1 MSETAEKPEAP
12 KLGNILLVDD
22 TPANLKVLTELLK
35 EYNYK
40 VRAVPSGKLALKSV
54 AHAQPDLILLDI
66 NMPEMNGYEVCQQLK
81 DNPET
86 AAIPVI
92 FISALDDVQ
101 DKIQAFR
108 QGGVDYITKPFQIE
122 EVHARIKTHL
132 TIDALQRELQ
142 EKNLRLESQLKQ
154 LQEMESMQDTW
165 LNMVVHD
172 IRVPLTTATLLIS
185 YMDEEANAFPQRF
198 VGPIHETN
206 KIMERMKMA
215 LENIL
220 DLGKMK
226 EGKISLKYEKL
237 ELVSSLQVWLEELEI
252 LSSHVQIELLLPPV
266 PLELE
271 VDQQLLKRV
280 IVNLL
285 SNAFRFANIGSKIQ
299 LTLKQEDQ
307 SVYVAISDQGPGIPE
322 EYREKIFE
330 KFVQVQLSHRS
341 DPASSGLGL
350 TFCKM
355 AIEAHRGQI
364 GVESEVGKGST
375 FWFKIP
381 LKAPKDS
388 LETPSLSESH

>member
-1 MSETAEKPEAP
+1 MNETAEKPETGI
-12 KLGNILLVDD
+12 LGNILLVDD

-54 AHAQPDLILLDI
+54 AHSQPDLILLDI

-132 TIDALQRELQ
+132 TIDTLQRELQ
-142 EKNLRLESQLKQ
+142 EKNLRLESQLGQ
-154 LQEMESMQDTW
+154 LQEMQSMQDTL

-172 IRVPLTTATLLIS
+172 LRVPLTGAIGYVSLVAENAS
-185 YMDEEANAFPQRF
+185 AVPAPFANYIQQAHKSLDS
-198 VGPIHETN
+198 V
-206 KIMERMKMA
+206 KIA
-215 LENIL
+215 LENIV
-220 DLGKMK
+220 DLGKM
-226 EGKISLKYEKL
+226 ERGKISLTYAKL
-237 ELVSSLQVWLEELEI
+237 ELVSCLRDWLDE
-252 LSSHVQIELLLPPV
+252 IELIAAQHQFEAHLPPAPIEIMAD
-266 PLELE
+266 PL
-271 VDQQLLKRV
+271 LLKR
-280 IVNLL
+280 IVFNLL
-285 SNAFRFANIGSKIQ
+285 TNAFRLTELGKRVQ
-299 LTLKQEDQ
+299 LNLKVENEWF
-307 SVYVAISDQGPGIPE
+307 YLAILDQGPGIPE

-355 AIEAHRGQI
+355 AVEAHRGQI

-375 FWFKIP
+375 FWFRIP
-381 LKAPKDS
+381 LKAPKPPLGTS
-388 LETPSLSESH
+388 LPSESS

>member
-1 MSETAEKPEAP
+1 MNETADQPETGI
-12 KLGNILLVDD
+12 LGNILLVDD

-54 AHAQPDLILLDI
+54 AHSQPDLILLDI

-81 DNPET
+81 ENPET
-86 AAIPVI
+86 AHIPVI

-142 EKNLRLESQLKQ
+142 EKNLRLESQLGQ
-154 LQEMESMQDTW
+154 LQEMQSMQDTL

-172 IRVPLTTATLLIS
+172 LRVPLTGAMGYVSLVAENAS
-185 YMDEEANAFPQRF
+185 AVPAPFANYIQLAHKSLES
-198 VGPIHETN
+198 V
-206 KIMERMKMA
+206 KIA
-215 LENIL
+215 LENII
-220 DLGKMK
+220 DLGKM
-226 EGKISLKYEKL
+226 ERGKISLTYAKL
-237 ELVSSLQVWLEELEI
+237 ELISSLRDWLDE
-252 LSSHVQIELLLPPV
+252 IELIASQHQFEVHLPPAPIEV
-266 PLELE
+266 MADPL
-271 VDQQLLKRV
+271 LLKR
-280 IVNLL
+280 IVFNLL
-285 SNAFRFANIGSKIQ
+285 TNAFRLTKLGKRVQ
-299 LTLKQEDQ
+299 LSLNLENEWI
-307 SVYVAISDQGPGIPE
+307 YLAILDQGPGIPE

-341 DPASSGLGL
+341 DPTSSGLGL

-375 FWFKIP
+375 FWFRIP
-381 LKAPKDS
+381 LKAPKPP
-388 LETPSLSESH
+388 LETPLPSESS

>member
-1 MSETAEKPEAP
+1 MNETADQPETGI
-12 KLGNILLVDD
+12 LGNILLVDD

-54 AHAQPDLILLDI
+54 AHSQPDLILLDI

-81 DNPET
+81 ENPET
-86 AAIPVI
+86 AHIPVI

-142 EKNLRLESQLKQ
+142 EKNLRLESQLGQ
-154 LQEMESMQDTW
+154 LQEMQSMQDTW

-172 IRVPLTTATLLIS
+172 LRVPLTGAIGYVSLVA
-185 YMDEEANAFPQRF
+185 ENASAVPAPFAYYIQLAHKSLES
-198 VGPIHETN
+198 V
-206 KIMERMKMA
+206 KIA
-215 LENIL
+215 LENII
-220 DLGKMK
+220 DLGKM
-226 EGKISLKYEKL
+226 ERGKISLTYAKL
-237 ELVSSLQVWLEELEI
+237 ELISSLRDWLDE
-252 LSSHVQIELLLPPV
+252 IELIASQHQFEVHLPPAPIEV
-266 PLELE
+266 MADPL
-271 VDQQLLKRV
+271 LLKR
-280 IVNLL
+280 IVFNLL
-285 SNAFRFANIGSKIQ
+285 TNAFRLTKLGKRVQ
-299 LTLKQEDQ
+299 LSLNLENEWI
-307 SVYVAISDQGPGIPE
+307 YLAILDQGPGIPE

-341 DPASSGLGL
+341 DPTSSGLGL

-375 FWFKIP
+375 FWFRIP
-381 LKAPKDS
+381 LKAPKPP
-388 LETPSLSESH
+388 LETPLPSESS

>member
-54 AHAQPDLILLDI
+54 AHSQPDLILLDI

-86 AAIPVI
+86 ASIPVI

-142 EKNLRLESQLKQ
+142 EKNLRLESQLQQ
-154 LQEMESMQDTW
+154 LKEMESMQDTW

-185 YMDEEANAFPQRF
+185 YMDEEADALPPKF

-220 DLGKMK
+220 DLGKME

-252 LSSHVQIELLLPPV
+252 LSSHVQVELFLPPD

-271 VDQQLLKRV
+271 ADQQLLKRV

-299 LTLKQEDQ
+299 LTLKQEDEA
-307 SVYVAISDQGPGIPE
+307 VYIAIADQGPGIPQ

-381 LKAPKDS
+381 LKAPKDK
-388 LETPSLSESH
+388 LKTPLLSESH